1 MGFGLGALGV
11 LGNAQALNPQKLF
24 QTMGLVF
31 MTPKSVSQSVSH
43 SQSQVFEFRA
53 PKLETLSSISLK
65 LLRKEP
71 LNLYGVLELL
81 RKSSNT

>member
-31 MTPKSVSQSVSH
+31 MTPKSVSQSVIH
-43 SQSQVFEFRA
+43 KVRF
-53 PKLETLSSISLK
+53 LSLGLQNWK
-65 LLRKEP
+65 P
-71 LNLYGVLELL
+71 
-81 RKSSNT
+81 